1 MRRAGDDL
9 NTCTDWYIFH
19 LMDSRTALLRTALQ
33 LFSSRG
39 YDAVGVQEIA
49 AATGV
54 TKPTLYHF
62 FGSKS
67 GLLEALFQESAVK
80 LDSEVSAAC
89 RYEGDLP
96 KTLDHIAAAY
106 IDFSTTDPLAYQLEL
121 ALYFSPRENAAR
133 SVAVSHFARRQ
144 VLIENVFVEAT
155 REHGNLRGR
164 QRRYAFS
171 FVGVLNSYIVLQLD
185 GEITITDRL
194 RHEIVHQFS
203 HGIYS

>member
-1 MRRAGDDL
+1 
-9 NTCTDWYIFH
+9 
-19 LMDSRTALLRTALQ
+19 MDSRVALLRTALL

-62 FGSKS
+62 FGSKN

-80 LDSEVSAAC
+80 LDADVAAAC

-96 KTLDHIAAAY
+96 KTLDSIAAAY
-106 IDFSTTDPLAYQLEL
+106 IDFSTSEPLAYQLEL
-121 ALYFSPRENAAR
+121 TLYFSPRENPAR
-133 SVAVSHFARRQ
+133 AVAVSHFARRQ
-144 VLIENVFVEAT
+144 AVIEKVFVEA
-155 REHGNLRGR
+155 RQEHGNLRGKH
-164 QRRYAFS
+164 RRYAFS
-171 FVGVLNSYIVLQLD
+171 FVGALNSYIVLQLD

-194 RHEIVHQFS
+194 RREIVHQFS

>member
-1 MRRAGDDL
+1 MVY
-9 NTCTDWYIFH
+9 TCG
-19 LMDSRTALLRTALQ
+19 MDSRTALLRTALQ

-62 FGSKS
+62 FGSKI
-67 GLLEALFQESAVK
+67 GLLEALFRESAVK
-80 LDSEVSAAC
+80 LDSDVATAC

-96 KTLDHIAAAY
+96 KTLDNIAAAY
-106 IDFSTTDPLAYQLEL
+106 VDFITAEPLAYQLEL
-121 ALYFSPRENAAR
+121 ALYFSPRENPAR
-133 SVAVSHFARRQ
+133 SVAVGHFGRRQ
-144 VLIENVFVEAT
+144 AVIESVFVEAS

-171 FVGVLNSYIVLQLD
+171 LVGVLNSYIVLQLD

-194 RHEIVHQFS
+194 RHDIVHQFS

>member
-1 MRRAGDDL
+1 M
-9 NTCTDWYIFH
+9 
-19 LMDSRTALLRTALQ
+19 LRTALQ

-49 AATGV
+49 AAAGV

-62 FGSKS
+62 FGSKH

-80 LDSEVSAAC
+80 LDAEIAAAC

-96 KTLDHIAAAY
+96 RTLDNIAAAY
-106 IDFSTTDPLAYQLEL
+106 IDFSTTEPFAYQLEL
-121 ALYFSPRENAAR
+121 ALYFSPRENPARRAA
-133 SVAVSHFARRQ
+133 VVYFARRQ
-144 VLIENVFVEAT
+144 ALIENVFLEAA
-155 REHGNLRGR
+155 REHGSLRGR

-171 FVGVLNSYIVLQLD
+171 LVGVLNSYIVLQLD
-185 GEITITDRL
+185 GETVITDRM
-194 RHEIVHQFS
+194 RRDIIHQFS